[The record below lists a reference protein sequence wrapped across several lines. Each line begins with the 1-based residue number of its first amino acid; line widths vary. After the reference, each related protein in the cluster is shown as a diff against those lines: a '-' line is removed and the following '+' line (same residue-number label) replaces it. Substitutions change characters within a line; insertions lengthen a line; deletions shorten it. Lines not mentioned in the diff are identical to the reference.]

1 MAVSTS
7 MSDALTLPWDSGSH
21 RVVKSESMGTIF
33 VVSAA
38 GDNAKDFKASVHA
51 LCSTQE
57 VKKSD
62 WPYR

>member
-7 MSDALTLPWDSGSH
+7 LSDALMLSWDSGSH
-21 RVVKSESMGTIF
+21 RVVKSVGTIF

-62 WPYR
+62 